1 MQSGLTGGYDPGP
14 NSPRMIFMKENIESP
29 PMDDIAVSSCGGY
42 IGVIT
47 SRQAIDIH
55 KASPNFS
62 IPADKGIRSRT
73 VELELRKSSSQVL
86 RLRFYRDPI
95 TNTNYI
101 YVVTSDMIYLLDTE
115 KKITEMKEIT
125 ISEVEVLPH

>member
-1 MQSGLTGGYDPGP
+1 
-14 NSPRMIFMKENIESP
+14 
-29 PMDDIAVSSCGGY
+29 
-42 IGVIT
+42 VIT

-62 IPADKGIRSRT
+62 LPPDKGIKSRT

-86 RLRFYRDPI
+86 RLKFYRDPI
-95 TNTNYI
+95 TNTNFI